1 MKKINSNILVIFE
14 YIWYKYI
21 PLQLNKKLK
30 MKIEKN
36 KVVSLGYELRT
47 GGFESKLTEKTQ
59 ENQPLEFIF
68 GMGMMIPKF
77 EENLE
82 GLKKG
87 DNFQFKIDAVHGYGL
102 SNPENI
108 IELPKSTFE
117 VDGKVEDGMLSIGNV
132 LTMQDQQGRHL
143 NAKVVEVKDDVV
155 VMDFNHPMA
164 DKDLYFK
171 GEILDVRDATQEELD
186 HGHVHSGGHHHH

>member
-1 MKKINSNILVIFE
+1 
-14 YIWYKYI
+14 
-21 PLQLNKKLK
+21 LQLIKNMK
-30 MKIEKN
+30 MKIDNN
-36 KVVSLGYELRT
+36 KVVSLSYELRT
-47 GGFESKLTEKTQ
+47 DGFDSELTEKTN
-59 ENQPLEFIF
+59 ENQPLEFIY

-77 EENLE
+77 EENLK

-87 DNFQFKIDAVHGYGL
+87 DTFQFKIDAADGYGI

-117 VDGKVEDGMLSIGNV
+117 VDGKVEEGMLSVGNV

-171 GEILDVRDATQEELD
+171 GEILDIRDATQEELD